1 MNKLKYILSAS
12 GKFWYFETARIL
24 FQRNQ
29 LVKIITGRPS
39 ITLRKE
45 KIPKKLI
52 ISGGFFNI
60 LKYPF
65 RSIQNMNSYLQLMSV
80 YYK

>member
-45 KIPKKLI
+45 KIPNKYI
-52 ISGGFFNI
+52 FVHEFNI
-60 LKYPF
+60 NIYICIAF
-65 RSIQNMNSYLQLMSV
+65 TFV
-80 YYK
+80 